1 MTYAAAFGCSVSI
14 ASWPLIVVL
23 LNTLGGSLPQESE
36 ALILRQVE
44 ADLLHWAVNMKGL
57 RQWQARQQQWVPAS
71 LPTVPLLIVHIW
83 AVECRP
89 CVAEL
94 PALLK
99 ISQAFLRNSKI
110 KGAQFLFIT
119 ESDDSVA
126 RVYQHEHEADFGNT
140 SMYKADE
147 RLRQSL
153 GTLRQPLTL
162 LVDSHGEVRHAFVGS
177 LLGRRTEFVLTI
189 ERLSSWISEN

>member
-1 MTYAAAFGCSVSI
+1 M
-14 ASWPLIVVL
+14 VVL
-23 LNTLGGSLPQESE
+23 LNALGGSLPQESE

-44 ADLLHWAVNMKGL
+44 TDLLHRFVNMKGL

-71 LPTVPLLIVHIW
+71 VPAAPLLIVHIW

-94 PALLK
+94 PVLLK
-99 ISQAFLRNSKI
+99 VSQAFLRNSKV

-119 ESDDSVA
+119 ESDDGVA
-126 RVYQHEHEADFGNT
+126 REYQHEHEADFGNT
-140 SMYKADE
+140 SIYRADE

-177 LLGRRTEFVLTI
+177 LLMRRSELVLSI
-189 ERLSSWISEN
+189 ERLLPWTSEY